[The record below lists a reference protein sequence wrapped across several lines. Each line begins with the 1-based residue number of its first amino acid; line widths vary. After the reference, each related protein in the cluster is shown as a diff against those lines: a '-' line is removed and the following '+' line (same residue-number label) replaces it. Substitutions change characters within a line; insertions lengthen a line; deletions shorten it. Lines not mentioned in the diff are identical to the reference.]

1 MALTQQQLR
10 MMAELLAKKQP
21 TNALKQQPSAN
32 WLNKPLP
39 MEGRFGLLPL
49 RDTPEG
55 KRELALPGLLA
66 GAVNAFTAPGRAVHG
81 GLLEPEKEGLNFA
94 GNMMGGGLLGS
105 RVAPAPAGSAGMA
118 AYRAYKGS
126 GWADDMTPETF
137 ARRAE
142 SVKQHPDKVFPG
154 AGFFTSNPAVANTFA
169 QIGRN
174 PKVYP
179 VRLEMKNP
187 KVIDAKGRPARDFQ
201 WGEHKDEFLGALRDD
216 KYDGVILRNTSD
228 EGDVFVPK
236 RQEQINSAIT
246 GRRLVE

>member
-1 MALTQQQLR
+1 MLAALLQ
-10 MMAELLAKKQP
+10 KP
-21 TNALKQQPSAN
+21 TNALQQKPSAFAN
-32 WLNKPLP
+32 ALSKPLP
-39 MEGRFGLLPL
+39 MEGRFGLLPIKEQVPGMGPSL
-49 RDTPEG
+49 FN

-66 GAVNAFTAPGRAVHG
+66 GAVNAFTAPGRAASG
-81 GLLEPEKEGLNFA
+81 QPGFKPEEEGANLA
-94 GNMMGGGLLGS
+94 ANMMGGGLLGS
-105 RVAPAPAGSAGMA
+105 RMAPAPRGAAGMA

-126 GWADDMTPETF
+126 GWSDDMTPETF

-174 PKVYP
+174 PKIYP
-179 VRLEMKNP
+179 VSLQMKNP
-187 KVIDAKGRPARDFQ
+187 KIIDAKGRAAREFQ

-236 RQEQINSAIT
+236 AQKQVMSAIT
-246 GRRLVE
+246 GRQLVE